1 MLHQDQDRNARRK
14 NPTWW
19 DDNRESGWERMKAA
33 FRRDWEQTKADL
45 SGGKK
50 GQDLNQDVGDTMRQ
64 ATGKQNIPGD
74 YQANPMDADDIEKR
88 VKKSEKEM
96 EKQEKQME
104 KDQKRA
110 AKDVERAADR
120 MDDDDRRGRRGW
132 DRWNTWEEAEVPLMY
147 GYGAASFYT
156 DWDDESEQR
165 MREEWNDLHPDSDWD
180 DVRDTVRTGWD
191 RTRPH

>member
-1 MLHQDQDRNARRK
+1 MLNQDQDRNVRRK

-19 DDNRESGWERMKAA
+19 DDNRESGWERVKAA

-50 GQDLNQDVGDTMRQ
+50 GQDLNQDAGDTMRQ
-64 ATGKQNIPGD
+64 ATGKQHIPGD

-88 VKKSEKEM
+88 VKKAEKEAKREAKEA
-96 EKQEKQME
+96 EK
-104 KDQKRA
+104 
-110 AKDVERAADR
+110 AADR
-120 MDDDDRRGRRGW
+120 TRDERTRGW
-132 DRWNTWEEAEVPLMY
+132 DRWNTWEEAETPLMY
-147 GYGAASFYT
+147 GYGASSFYAN
-156 DWDDESEQR
+156 WDDESEQR
-165 MREEWNDLHPDSDWD
+165 MRDEWNDLHPDTDWD

>member
-1 MLHQDQDRNARRK
+1 MLHQDQDRNARRR

-50 GQDLNQDVGDTMRQ
+50 GQDLNQDASDTMRQ
-64 ATGKQNIPGD
+64 ATGKQHIPGD

-88 VKKSEKEM
+88 VKKAEKEM
-96 EKQEKQME
+96 EKEA
-104 KDQKRA
+104 KRDTKEA
-110 AKDVERAADR
+110 ERDTDR
-120 MDDDDRRGRRGW
+120 MRGNDRGRGW

-147 GYGAASFYT
+147 GYGASSFYSN
-156 DWDDESEQR
+156 WDDESEQR
-165 MREEWNDLHPDSDWD
+165 MREEWNDLHPDTDWD
-180 DVRDTVRTGWD
+180 DVRDTIRTGWD

>member
-1 MLHQDQDRNARRK
+1 MLNQEQDRNAKRK
-14 NPTWW
+14 HPTWW

-50 GQDLNQDVGDTMRQ
+50 GEDLNQDVGDTMRQ
-64 ATGKQNIPGD
+64 ASGKQHIPGEH
-74 YQANPMDADDIEKR
+74 QANPMDADDIEKR
-88 VKKSEKEM
+88 VKKSEKAM
-96 EKQEKQME
+96 EKEA
-104 KDQKRA
+104 KRD
-110 AKDVERAADR
+110 AKEAERDSDR
-120 MDDDDRRGRRGW
+120 MRGDDRGRGW
-132 DRWNTWEEAEVPLMY
+132 DRWSTWEEAEVPLRY
-147 GYGAASFYT
+147 GYGASSFYS

-165 MREEWNDLHPDSDWD
+165 MREEWNDLHPDTDWD